1 MATIALDTVDAI
13 EIAELLEFLV
23 ELLETLG
30 VTTLAACD
38 PDAYSVND
46 LRADAARL
54 IRSLETSPL
63 SG

>member
-1 MATIALDTVDAI
+1 VATIALDTVDAI

-30 VTTLAACD
+30 VTTLAVCD
-38 PDAYSVND
+38 PDAYNVND
-46 LRADAARL
+46 LRADVARL

-63 SG
+63 TR

>member
-1 MATIALDTVDAI
+1 VATIALDTVDAI